1 MVSRVPDASRGRRVA
16 QSDGLVCLI
25 ILSADGHP
33 KPKRSTWSRASAFP
47 TAPNSRLPPKNLHL
61 LFAPFFKGK
70 SKSSRKQKN
79 KKTKK
84 QKKKVPPIS
93 SKYKNSPVLVESFFI
108 FRNKA
113 VAARFG
119 I

>member
-84 QKKKVPPIS
+84 KGTAYFFKIQKLTGFS
-93 SKYKNSPVLVESFFI
+93 GEFFYLSK
-108 FRNKA
+108 
-113 VAARFG
+113 
-119 I
+119 